1 MADQTFV
8 IVGANL
14 AGGRAAEALRKEGF
28 DGRVVL
34 IGAEP
39 DPPYERPPLSKEY
52 VRGEMAREKLFIH
65 KPGFYEEQRIELR
78 LGARATGLDVQARA
92 VELEG
97 GERIAFDKLLLATGG
112 RPRRLDV
119 AGAGLYGIYDLRTVA
134 DSERIAAELQ
144 PGRKLVVIGAGF
156 IGAEV
161 AASARKQGL
170 EVTVLEMAP
179 VPLGRALGDEMGRLY
194 GEIHREH
201 GVELLTGE
209 ALARFE
215 GTTRVERVVGASGR
229 AIDCDFAVAGVGIE
243 PATELAAAAG
253 LPVDNGIV
261 VDEYAETS
269 VPGIFAAG
277 DVANFYHPVLGERL
291 RVEHW
296 ANAQNQGV
304 IAAKNM
310 LGAREAYVEIPWF
323 WSDQYDL
330 NLQYVG
336 HATSWDEIV
345 LRGDAAG
352 RKFTAFYLK
361 DGRLRAALTV
371 NRFKDIRPSRELI
384 RRGAE
389 VDATKLRDDAV
400 ELKGLIPVTQET

>member
-8 IVGANL
+8 IIGANL

-28 DGRVVL
+28 EGRVVL

-52 VRGEMAREKLFIH
+52 LRGQIAREKIFIH

-78 LGARATGLDVQARA
+78 LGVRATCLDLQGRV
-92 VELEG
+92 VELES
-97 GERIAFDKLLLATGG
+97 GERIAFDRLLLATGG
-112 RPRRLDV
+112 RPRKLSVPGSDLD
-119 AGAGLYGIYDLRTVA
+119 GIYDLRTVA
-134 DSERIAAELQ
+134 DGERIAAELR
-144 PGRKLVVIGAGF
+144 PGRRLVVIGAGF

-161 AASARKQGL
+161 AASARMQGL
-170 EVTVLEMAP
+170 DVTVLEMAL
-179 VPLGRALGDEMGRLY
+179 VPLGRALGDEMGGIY
-194 GEIHREH
+194 AEIHREH

-209 ALARFE
+209 AIDRFE
-215 GTTRVERVVGASGR
+215 GSGRVERVVGASGR
-229 AIDCDFAVAGVGIE
+229 AIDCDFVVVGVGIE
-243 PATELAAAAG
+243 PATELAEEAG
-253 LPVDNGIV
+253 LAVDNGIV

-269 VPGIFAAG
+269 VPGVFAAG
-277 DVANFYHPVLGERL
+277 DVARFYHPVLRERL

-304 IAAKNM
+304 LVAKNM
-310 LGAREAYVEIPWF
+310 LGRREAYVEIPWF

-336 HATSWDEIV
+336 HASSWDEIV
-345 LRGDAAG
+345 LRGDVAG

-361 DGRLRAALTV
+361 GGRLRAALTV

-384 RRGAE
+384 KLGVAVE
-389 VDATKLRDDAV
+389 AATLRDDAV
-400 ELKGLIPVTQET
+400 ELKSLIPATE

>member
-8 IVGANL
+8 IAGANL
-14 AGGRAAEALRKEGF
+14 TGGRAAEALRKEGF

-52 VRGEMAREKLFIH
+52 LRGQVPREKIFIH

-78 LGARATGLDVQARA
+78 LGVRATGLDLQERA

-97 GERIAFDKLLLATGG
+97 GERIAFDRLLLATGG
-112 RPRRLDV
+112 RPRRLAAPGSD
-119 AGAGLYGIYDLRTVA
+119 LDGIYELRTVA
-134 DSERIAAELQ
+134 DSERIAAQLQ
-144 PGRKLVVIGAGF
+144 PGRRLVVIGAGF

-161 AASARKQGL
+161 AASARMQGL
-170 EVTVLEMAP
+170 DVTVLEMSP
-179 VPLGRALGDEMGRLY
+179 VPLGRALGEEMGRLY

-209 ALARFE
+209 AIDRFE
-215 GTTRVERVVGASGR
+215 GSGRVERVVGASGR
-229 AIDCDFAVAGVGIE
+229 AIDCDFVVVGVGIE
-243 PATELAAAAG
+243 PATELAEQAG
-253 LPVDNGIV
+253 LAVENGIV

-269 VPGIFAAG
+269 VAGVFAAG
-277 DVANFYHPVLGERL
+277 DVARFYHPVLQERL

-304 IAAKNM
+304 LAAKNM
-310 LGAREAYVEIPWF
+310 LGRREAYVEIPWF

-336 HATSWDEIV
+336 HASSWDEIV
-345 LRGDAAG
+345 MRGDVAG

-361 DGRLRAALTV
+361 DGRLRAALAL

-384 RRGAE
+384 KLGVAVE
-389 VDATKLRDDAV
+389 AAKLRDDGV
-400 ELKGLIPVTQET
+400 ELKSLIPVSE

>member
-8 IVGANL
+8 IIGANL

-28 DGRVVL
+28 EGRVVL

-52 VRGEMAREKLFIH
+52 LRGQIAREKIFIH

-78 LGARATGLDVQARA
+78 LGVRATGLDLQGRV
-92 VELEG
+92 VELES
-97 GERIAFDKLLLATGG
+97 GERIAFDRLLLATGG
-112 RPRRLDV
+112 RPRKLSVPGSDLD
-119 AGAGLYGIYDLRTVA
+119 GIYDLRTVA
-134 DSERIAAELQ
+134 DGERIAAELR
-144 PGRKLVVIGAGF
+144 PGRRLVVIGAGF

-161 AASARKQGL
+161 AASARMQGL
-170 EVTVLEMAP
+170 DVTVLEMAP
-179 VPLGRALGDEMGRLY
+179 VPLGRALGDEMGGIY
-194 GEIHREH
+194 AEIHREH

-209 ALARFE
+209 AIDRFE
-215 GTTRVERVVGASGR
+215 GSGRVERVVGVSGR
-229 AIDCDFAVAGVGIE
+229 AIDCDFVVVGVGIE
-243 PATELAAAAG
+243 PATELAEAAG
-253 LPVDNGIV
+253 FAVENGIV

-269 VPGIFAAG
+269 VPGVFAAG
-277 DVANFYHPVLGERL
+277 DVARFYHPVLRERL

-304 IAAKNM
+304 LVAKNM
-310 LGAREAYVEIPWF
+310 LGRREAYVEIPWF

-336 HATSWDEIV
+336 HASSWDEIV
-345 LRGDAAG
+345 LRGDVAG

-361 DGRLRAALTV
+361 GGRLRAALTV

-384 RRGAE
+384 KLGVAVE
-389 VDATKLRDDAV
+389 AATLRDDAV
-400 ELKGLIPVTQET
+400 ELKSLIPATE